1 MKLNT
6 KFMVETFIA
15 SLGGIPIT
23 LWIATLTLL
32 ISIPVAF
39 FMALARLEQKKIAGR
54 LVSLYVS
61 FIRGT
66 PIVLQIL
73 FLYSLLPSTLNY
85 LIRDVLGLSYNIFR
99 MNKMVYAIL
108 VFSLNNM
115 AVLSELFRSA
125 LGTVGHG
132 QMEAALTVGLTKW
145 QAYIRIII
153 PQALTAALPNLCNT
167 VIGLIKNTSL
177 AFLMSVQEITA
188 ISKMKAAVGYN
199 YIEAYL
205 MIALIYILLCTAVQ
219 LIFSLTEHR
228 VSAYKKRI
236 AA

>member
-1 MKLNT
+1 M
-6 KFMVETFIA
+6 METFLA
-15 SLGGIPIT
+15 SLGGVPVT
-23 LWIATLTLL
+23 LWITILTLL
-32 ISIPVAF
+32 ISIPIAF
-39 FMALARLEQKKIAGR
+39 FMALARMEHKKISGR
-54 LVSLYVS
+54 IVSIYVS

-73 FLYSLLPSTLNY
+73 FLYSLLPSALNY

-99 MNKMVYAIL
+99 MNKIVYAIL

-145 QAYIRIII
+145 QAYRRIII

-188 ISKMKAAVGYN
+188 ISKMKAAAGYN

-205 MIALIYILLCTAVQ
+205 MIALIYILLCTVVQ
-219 LIFSLTEHR
+219 LLFSLAEHQL
-228 VSAYKKRI
+228 SAYKKRI

>member
-6 KFMVETFIA
+6 KFMAETFLA
-15 SLGGIPIT
+15 SLGGVPTTLLIT
-23 LWIATLTLL
+23 VLTLL
-32 ISIPVAF
+32 ISIPIAF
-39 FMALARLEQKKIAGR
+39 FMALARMEHKKISGSV
-54 LVSLYVS
+54 VSVYVS

-73 FLYSLLPSTLNY
+73 FLYSLLPSALNY
-85 LIRDVLGLSYNIFR
+85 MIRDVLGLSYNIFR
-99 MNKMVYAIL
+99 MNKIVYAIL

-132 QMEAALTVGLTKW
+132 QMEAALTVGLSKR
-145 QAYIRIII
+145 QAYTRIII
-153 PQALTAALPNLCNT
+153 PQALAAALPNLCNT

-188 ISKMKAAVGYN
+188 ISKMKAAAGYN

-205 MIALIYILLCTAVQ
+205 MIALIYILLCTVVQ
-219 LIFSLTEHR
+219 LLFSLAEHQLS
-228 VSAYKKRI
+228 VYKKRL

>member
-6 KFMVETFIA
+6 EFMGETFIA
-15 SLGGIPIT
+15 SLGGVPTT
-23 LWIATLTLL
+23 LWIVALTLL

-39 FMALARLEQKKIAGR
+39 FMALARLEHKKIAGR

>member
-6 KFMVETFIA
+6 KFMMETFLA
-15 SLGGIPIT
+15 SLGGVPTT
-23 LWIATLTLL
+23 LWITLLTLL
-32 ISIPVAF
+32 ISIPIAF
-39 FMALARLEQKKIAGR
+39 FMALARLEQKKVSGR
-54 LVSLYVS
+54 FVSIYVS

-73 FLYSLLPSTLNY
+73 FLYSLLPSALNY

-99 MNKMVYAIL
+99 MNKIVYA

-132 QMEAALTVGLTKW
+132 QMEAALTVGLTKR
-145 QAYIRIII
+145 QAYTRIII

-177 AFLMSVQEITA
+177 AFLMAVQEITA
-188 ISKMKAAVGYN
+188 ISKMKAAAGYN

-205 MIALIYILLCTAVQ
+205 MIALIYILLCTIIQ
-219 LIFSLTEHR
+219 LIFSLAEYQL
-228 VSAYKKRI
+228 SAYKKRI

>member
-6 KFMVETFIA
+6 EFMMETFLA
-15 SLGGIPIT
+15 SLGGVPTT
-23 LWIATLTLL
+23 LWITFLTLL
-32 ISIPVAF
+32 ISIPLAF
-39 FMALARLEQKKIAGR
+39 FMALARLEQKKVSGR
-54 LVSLYVS
+54 LVSIYVS

-73 FLYSLLPSTLNY
+73 FLYSLLPSALNY

-99 MNKMVYAIL
+99 MNKIVYAVL

-132 QMEAALTVGLTKW
+132 QMEAALTVGLTKR
-145 QAYIRIII
+145 QAYTRIII

-188 ISKMKAAVGYN
+188 ISKMKAAAGYN

-205 MIALIYILLCTAVQ
+205 MIALIYILLCTIVQ
-219 LIFSLTEHR
+219 LLFSLAEHQL
-228 VSAYKKRI
+228 SAYKKRI

>member
-1 MKLNT
+1 MELNT
-6 KFMVETFIA
+6 KFMMETFLA
-15 SLGGIPIT
+15 SLGGVPTT
-23 LWIATLTLL
+23 LWITLLTLL
-32 ISIPVAF
+32 ISIPIAF
-39 FMALARLEQKKIAGR
+39 FMALARLEQKKVSGR
-54 LVSLYVS
+54 FVSIYVS

-73 FLYSLLPSTLNY
+73 FLYSLLPSALNY

-99 MNKMVYAIL
+99 MNKIVYAVL

-132 QMEAALTVGLTKW
+132 QMEAALTVGLTKR
-145 QAYIRIII
+145 QAYTRIII

-177 AFLMSVQEITA
+177 AFLMAVQEITA
-188 ISKMKAAVGYN
+188 IPKMKAAAGYN

-205 MIALIYILLCTAVQ
+205 MIALIYILLCTIIQ
-219 LIFSLTEHR
+219 LIFSLAEYQL
-228 VSAYKKRI
+228 SAYKKRI

>member
-6 KFMVETFIA
+6 EFMMETFLA
-15 SLGGIPIT
+15 SLGGVPTT
-23 LWIATLTLL
+23 LWITFLTLL
-32 ISIPVAF
+32 ISIPLAF
-39 FMALARLEQKKIAGR
+39 FMALARLEQKKVSGR
-54 LVSLYVS
+54 FVRIYVS

-73 FLYSLLPSTLNY
+73 FLYSLLPSALNY

-99 MNKMVYAIL
+99 MNKIVYAVL

-132 QMEAALTVGLTKW
+132 QMEAALTVGLTKR
-145 QAYIRIII
+145 QAYTRIII

-188 ISKMKAAVGYN
+188 ISKMKAAAGYN

-205 MIALIYILLCTAVQ
+205 MIALIYILLCTIVQ
-219 LIFSLTEHR
+219 LLFSLAEHQL
-228 VSAYKKRI
+228 SAYKKRI